1 MPSRAEAA
9 LDAMSEERHFLSAL
23 AAAQAE
29 EKLPKVTWALYL
41 MAAAVLAFIAWA
53 AWAQVD
59 EVARAD
65 GRLVP
70 DGRDQVIASLEPGLL
85 AELLVREG
93 EAVKKGQ
100 ALVRLDPTR
109 VEAAQQEG
117 QLRKLALTA
126 TAARLR
132 AEANGAALKFPD
144 SLKDAKSLRDAET
157 EAFESRRRLLDEGVA
172 GMNRSLGLLQR
183 ELDVARRMAQ
193 QGLMSDVEV
202 MRLTRQ
208 VNELQLARGERL
220 NRFRQEA
227 AAELVKV
234 GNELALL
241 EESLVVRRDQ
251 LARTTLE
258 SPVDGVVKAV
268 KIGTVGGVVAS
279 GAPIL
284 EISPLGGRLLVEARV
299 RPRDI
304 GFVAIGQHAEV
315 KLSGY
320 DYNTYGGLQGKV
332 EFISPDAVGD
342 ADKGAENAYYRTLVV
357 GDRKGLKQRG
367 DQPLPLIP
375 GMAAVVEIKTGQRSV
390 LSYLLRPML
399 KSQEALRE
407 R

>member
-1 MPSRAEAA
+1 MSRPSP
-9 LDAMSEERHFLSAL
+9 LSEERRFLSAL

-29 EKLPKVTWALYL
+29 EQLPKVTWVLYL
-41 MAAAVLAFIAWA
+41 LLAFVIVFVGWA

-59 EVARAD
+59 EVARAE

-70 DGRDQVIASLEPGLL
+70 DGRDQVIASLEAGLL
-85 AELLVREG
+85 GELLVREG

-100 ALVRLDPTR
+100 PLLRLDPTR

-117 QLRKLALTA
+117 ALRKLALTA
-126 TAARLR
+126 TTARLR
-132 AEANGAALKFPD
+132 AEANGTALKFPD
-144 SLKDAKSLRDAET
+144 SLKEAKALREAET
-157 EAFESRRRLLDEGVA
+157 EAYESRRRLLDEGLA

-183 ELDVARRMAQ
+183 ELDVARRMSA

-208 VNELQLARGERL
+208 VNELQLARAERL

-227 AAELVKV
+227 SAELVKV

-241 EESLVVRRDQ
+241 EESLVVRQDQ
-251 LARTTLE
+251 FERSTLE
-258 SPVDGVVKAV
+258 SPVDGVVKTI
-268 KIGTVGGVVAS
+268 KISTIGGVVPS
-279 GAPIL
+279 GAPIM

-299 RPRDI
+299 KPRDI
-304 GFVAIGQHAEV
+304 GFVAVGQAAEV

-320 DYNTYGGLQGKV
+320 DYNVYGGLHGKV
-332 EFISPDAVGD
+332 EFIAPDAAGD
-342 ADKGAENAYYRTLVV
+342 ADKGAENAYYRTLIVS
-357 GDRKGLKQRG
+357 DRSGLKQRG
-367 DQPLPLIP
+367 AQPLPLIP
-375 GMAAVVEIKTGQRSV
+375 GMAATVEIKTGQRSV